1 MKKQTTGDIVR
12 YLYREMTAT
21 GAKAFE
27 KALEQDPEL
36 KEELEQMKNTVS
48 MLDSV
53 HSSPN
58 QAVLARIMDHASAPC
73 KATEQD

>member
-1 MKKQTTGDIVR
+1 MVR

-27 KALEQDPEL
+27 KTMEQDPEL
-36 KEELEQMKNTVS
+36 KAEFEQMKDTVS
-48 MLDSV
+48 MLDKV
-53 HSSPN
+53 HSSPS

-73 KATEQD
+73 KATEQE